1 MGKGI
6 LWEDKMVSLEKTNGF
21 LKEEIR
27 NKKVCDNVCL
37 CRCVPPIPL
46 ARDQGSQ
53 QWWLDL
59 VMGTHLAV
67 RNSWKCLCSGSG
79 QFQTHTD

>member
-27 NKKVCDNVCL
+27 NKKSL
-37 CRCVPPIPL
+37 
-46 ARDQGSQ
+46 
-53 QWWLDL
+53 
-59 VMGTHLAV
+59 
-67 RNSWKCLCSGSG
+67 
-79 QFQTHTD
+79 